1 MSSPNTAEL
10 HPALIDMV
18 LESPDVQEFLHK
30 SATLAAGEFSGP
42 GSPVSCAVTLLYKS
56 RPRVVA
62 SSSREAEQMDEL
74 QYSYGDGPCLTA
86 AHTGD
91 AVLVRDLAS
100 EERWPDYT
108 SEVSRHGLRSLLA
121 VPIALSGDYLSAL
134 NLYADRKNAFSAET
148 VGAAESFA
156 RQSAAAVL
164 LAIRI
169 TETNSKAEDLAAT
182 LRSRTTIDIAIGI
195 IMGQSSCSQQE
206 AFEVLRTASRN
217 RNMKLRQV
225 AETVVASVNGGP
237 VQTHFDG

>member
-1 MSSPNTAEL
+1 M
-10 HPALIDMV
+10 
-18 LESPDVQEFLHK
+18 
-30 SATLAAGEFSGP
+30 
-42 GSPVSCAVTLLYKS
+42 
-56 RPRVVA
+56 A
-62 SSSREAEQMDEL
+62 SSSQEAEHLDEL
-74 QYSYGDGPCLTA
+74 QYSYGDGPCLA
-86 AHTGD
+86 AARTGT
-91 AVLVRDLAS
+91 AVLVRDLDA

-108 SEVSRHGLRSLLA
+108 SEISRHGLRSLLA

-148 VGAAESFA
+148 IDAAEGFA

-169 TETNSKAEDLAAT
+169 TETNSKAEDLVAT

-195 IMGQSSCSQQE
+195 IMGQSRCSQLE

-217 RNMKLRQV
+217 RNMKLRDV
-225 AETVVASVNGGP
+225 AGAVVASVNGGP